1 MEMPADV
8 TKLAKD
14 VIAALKVGNMTIATA
29 ESCTGGLIAGAL
41 TSISGSSDVVYGG
54 FVTYANEARIAS
66 LILGG
71 KGLVRYL
78 IVGVIGAL
86 VGGYVL
92 KLTHTSLPLE
102 GWLNDLVTAVIG
114 SIIVLIIARIV
125 AK

>member
-1 MEMPADV
+1 MSAEV
-8 TKLAKD
+8 TSL
-14 VIAALKVGNMTIATA
+14 VIFLL
-29 ESCTGGLIAGAL
+29 TGLVAGW
-41 TSISGSSDVVYGG
+41 
-54 FVTYANEARIAS
+54 IAS

-78 IVGVIGAL
+78 VVGVIGAL

-92 KLTHTSLPLE
+92 KLAHTSLPLE

-114 SIIVLIIARIV
+114 TIIVIIIARIV

>member
-1 MEMPADV
+1 MSAEV
-8 TKLAKD
+8 TSL
-14 VIAALKVGNMTIATA
+14 VIFLL
-29 ESCTGGLIAGAL
+29 TGLVAGW
-41 TSISGSSDVVYGG
+41 
-54 FVTYANEARIAS
+54 IAS

-78 IVGVIGAL
+78 VVGVIGAL

-92 KLTHTSLPLE
+92 KLAHTSLPLE

-114 SIIVLIIARIV
+114 SIIVIIIARIV

>member
-1 MEMPADV
+1 MSAEITSLV
-8 TKLAKD
+8 IFLLTGLA
-14 VIAALKVGNMTIATA
+14 
-29 ESCTGGLIAGAL
+29 AGW
-41 TSISGSSDVVYGG
+41 
-54 FVTYANEARIAS
+54 IAS

-78 IVGVIGAL
+78 VVGVIGAL

-92 KLTHTSLPLE
+92 RLAHATLPLQ

-114 SIIVLIIARIV
+114 AIIVIIIARIV

>member
-1 MEMPADV
+1 MSAEV
-8 TKLAKD
+8 TSLVIFLLTGLA
-14 VIAALKVGNMTIATA
+14 
-29 ESCTGGLIAGAL
+29 AGW
-41 TSISGSSDVVYGG
+41 
-54 FVTYANEARIAS
+54 IAS

-92 KLTHTSLPLE
+92 KHTHTSLPRE
-102 GWLNDLVTAVIG
+102 GLLNDLVTAVIG

>member
-1 MEMPADV
+1 MSAEV
-8 TKLAKD
+8 TSLVIFLLTGLA
-14 VIAALKVGNMTIATA
+14 
-29 ESCTGGLIAGAL
+29 AGW
-41 TSISGSSDVVYGG
+41 
-54 FVTYANEARIAS
+54 IAS

-78 IVGVIGAL
+78 VVGVIGAL

-92 KLTHTSLPLE
+92 KLAHTSLPLE

-114 SIIVLIIARIV
+114 SIIVIIIARIV